1 MKSTFKFTLKDF
13 DLLTLRNVINEG
25 QQIELSSD
33 IVEGVAKGN
42 AFLQN
47 KLAQH
52 GTIIYGVN
60 TGFGSLCNTIIESDK
75 LADLQYNLIRS
86 HACGTGDVVPY
97 TICKL
102 ILLSKIRNLSYGF
115 SGVSTQLLNAL
126 VKLYNLDIIPVIY
139 QLGSLGASGDLAPLA
154 HMSLPLLGE
163 GKVYYN
169 GEICMMESLLN
180 EVDFKPISLGA
191 KEGLSLL
198 NGTQFS
204 LSYGIWNVSHAEK
217 LLSLSNL
224 ISCISSEGYNC
235 MIDPY
240 LKQLHTVR
248 NQHGQQQVASEIY
261 QVLSNSPIILGPN
274 HDVQDPYS
282 FRCIPQVHG
291 ASYDAI
297 KYVRNIIENEINA
310 VTDNPNIF
318 PDDDLIVSG
327 GNFHA
332 QPLALPLD
340 FLAIALAELGN
351 ISERRIFKLVN
362 GDRDLPSYLTKNPG
376 LESGF
381 MIAQYTAASIV
392 SQNKQLCSPA
402 SIDSITSSKGQEDHV
417 SMAANSATKCYK
429 VVENLYRI
437 LSIELMVAAQ
447 AVSFRRPT
455 KSNHKIQSFLDE
467 YRMVVPSLEKDRV
480 LHFDIE
486 KGVSFL
492 MDTKLTY

>member
-1 MKSTFKFTLKDF
+1 MKSLFQFNLDDF
-13 DLLTLRNVINEG
+13 NISTLRNVINEG
-25 QQIELSSD
+25 HSIELSDD
-33 IVEGVAKGN
+33 IIERVRKGN

-47 KLAQH
+47 KLNDQNAV
-52 GTIIYGVN
+52 IYGVN
-60 TGFGSLCNTIIESDK
+60 TGFGSLCNTIIDDDK

-86 HACGTGDVVPY
+86 HACGTGDLVPY

-115 SGVSTQLLNAL
+115 SGVSVKLLEAL

-163 GKVYYN
+163 GKVYFQQKLCSME
-169 GEICMMESLLN
+169 EILPN
-180 EVDFKPISLGA
+180 VDFTPISLGA

-204 LSYGIWNVSHAEK
+204 LSYAIWNVAHAERIVK
-217 LLSLSNL
+217 LSNL
-224 ISCISSEGYNC
+224 IACISSEGYNC

-240 LKQLHTVR
+240 LPQLHSVR
-248 NQHGQQQVASEIY
+248 NQSGQQQVAQEMFEI
-261 QVLSNSPIILGPN
+261 LSNSPIIQGPN

-291 ASYDAI
+291 ASYDALQ
-297 KYVRNIIENEINA
+297 YVRKIVENEINA

-318 PDDDLIVSG
+318 PDDNLIVSG

-351 ISERRIFKLVN
+351 ISERRIYKLVN

-392 SQNKQLCSPA
+392 SQNKQFCSPA

-437 LSIELMVAAQ
+437 LSIELMTAAQ
-447 AVSFRRPT
+447 AVSFRRPQ
-455 KSNHKIQSFLDE
+455 KSNEKIQSFLDQ
-467 YRMVVPSLEKDRV
+467 YRLDVAPLEKDRV
-480 LHFDIE
+480 LHYDIE
-486 KGVSFL
+486 RGVHFL
-492 MDTKLTY
+492 MDTDFIF

>member
-1 MKSTFKFTLKDF
+1 MKSIFKFTLEDF
-13 DLLTLRNVINEG
+13 DLMTLRNVINENH
-25 QQIELSSD
+25 QIELSED
-33 IVEGVAKGN
+33 ILKRVQKGN
-42 AFLQN
+42 AFLQS
-47 KLAQH
+47 KLDKK
-52 GTIIYGVN
+52 GTVIYGVN
-60 TGFGSLCNTIIESDK
+60 TGFGSLCNTIIEPAK

-86 HACGTGDVVPY
+86 HACGTGDLVPY

-102 ILLSKIRNLSYGF
+102 ILLSKIRNLSYGY
-115 SGVSTQLLNAL
+115 SGVSPTLLTAL
-126 VKLYNLDIIPVIY
+126 VRLYNLDLIPVIY

-163 GKVYYN
+163 GKVYYK
-169 GEICMMESLLN
+169 EAICDMADIMDQ
-180 EVDFKPISLGA
+180 VDFTPVSLGA

-204 LSYGIWNVSHAEK
+204 LSYAIWNVSHSERI
-217 LLSLSNL
+217 LRLSNL
-224 ISCISSEGYNC
+224 IASISSEAYNC

-240 LKQLHTVR
+240 LSQLHKVR
-248 NQHGQQQVASEIY
+248 NQNGQQVVANEMY
-261 QVLSNSPIILGPN
+261 ALLSASPIINGPN

-297 KYVRNIIENEINA
+297 KYVRNIVENEINA

-340 FLAIALAELGN
+340 FLAIALSELGN
-351 ISERRIFKLVN
+351 ISERRTFKLVN

-392 SQNKQLCSPA
+392 SQNKQLCSPS

-417 SMAANSATKCYK
+417 SMAANSATKCYRI
-429 VVENLYRI
+429 VENLYRI

-447 AVSFRRPT
+447 GVSFRRPT
-455 KSNHKIQSFLDE
+455 PSNEKIQQFLDK
-467 YRMVVPSLEKDRV
+467 YREIVPPLEKDRV
-480 LHFDIE
+480 LHTDIE

-492 MDTKLTY
+492 MDAALTF